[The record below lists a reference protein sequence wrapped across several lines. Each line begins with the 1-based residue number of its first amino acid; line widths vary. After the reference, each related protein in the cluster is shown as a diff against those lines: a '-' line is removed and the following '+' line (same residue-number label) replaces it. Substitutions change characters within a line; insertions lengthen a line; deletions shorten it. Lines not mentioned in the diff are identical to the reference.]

1 MKFIGGIIGVIILGY
16 FMQLVTPWWSIALA
30 AMIITFAI
38 NQNYW
43 KSFLVGFFGAFLL
56 WGGFALIKD
65 MGNNGILSAQIG
77 DLLQG
82 LPPIALVLLSGIIGG
97 LVGGLSGLL
106 GYSARE
112 LI

>member
-16 FMQLVTPWWSIALA
+16 ILQMVTPWWGIALA
-30 AMIITFAI
+30 AMVITFAI

-43 KSFLVGFFGAFLL
+43 VSFLVGFFGVFLL
-56 WGGFALIKD
+56 WGGLALIKD
-65 MGNNGILSAQIG
+65 MGNSSILSAQIG

-82 LPPIALVLLSGIIGG
+82 LPSIALILLTGLIGG